1 MVYFK
6 GKHNTKNLNN
16 KFQTPSLGSDTRTPE
31 QEALQHSVSTTFENV
46 VMPQRP

>member
-6 GKHNTKNLNN
+6 GKHNAKSLNN
-16 KFQTPSLGSDTRTPE
+16 KLQTSSPVSDTRTPE
-31 QEALQHSVSTTFENV
+31 QAAMHHSVSTTLEND

>member
-6 GKHNTKNLNN
+6 GKHNAKNLNN
-16 KFQTPSLGSDTRTPE
+16 QFETSSIGSDTRTPE
-31 QEALQHSVSTTFENV
+31 QAAMQHSVSTTFEND